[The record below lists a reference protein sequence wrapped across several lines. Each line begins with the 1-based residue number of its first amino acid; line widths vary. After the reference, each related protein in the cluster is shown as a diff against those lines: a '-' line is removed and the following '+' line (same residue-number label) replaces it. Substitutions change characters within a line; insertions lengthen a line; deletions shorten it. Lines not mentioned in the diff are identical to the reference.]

1 MLTALSFMYILYLI
15 IQIIIYVTNLL
26 TNQQQDFKSLLFM
39 FKEVTTV
46 QTVLQK
52 LSNNLGGSEIEK
64 DRSSII
70 DNNAFSRFICL

>member
-1 MLTALSFMYILYLI
+1 MTALSFMYMLYLI
-15 IQIIIYVTNLL
+15 IQIILYVTNLL

-39 FKEVTTV
+39 IKEVTTV

-70 DNNAFSRFICL
+70 NNNAFSRFSCL

>member
-1 MLTALSFMYILYLI
+1 MLTALSFMYMLYLI
-15 IQIIIYVTNLL
+15 IQIILYVTNLL

-39 FKEVTTV
+39 IKEVTTV

-70 DNNAFSRFICL
+70 NNNAFSRFSCL

>member
-1 MLTALSFMYILYLI
+1 MYMLYLI
-15 IQIIIYVTNLL
+15 IQIILYVTNLL

-70 DNNAFSRFICL
+70 DNNAFSRFSCL

>member
-1 MLTALSFMYILYLI
+1 MLTALSFMYMLYLI

-70 DNNAFSRFICL
+70 DNNAFSRFSCL